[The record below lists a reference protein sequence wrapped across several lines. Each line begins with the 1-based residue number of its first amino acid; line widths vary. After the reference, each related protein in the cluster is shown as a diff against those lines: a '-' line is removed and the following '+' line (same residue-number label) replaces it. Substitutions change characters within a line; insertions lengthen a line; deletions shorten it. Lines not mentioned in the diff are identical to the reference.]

1 MWKYCEICYVG
12 IIVYIKEKKRTE
24 GWKKKNAQCRWTMNE
39 RWFNT
44 ECTVL
49 NHCSGIAWKYCEIY
63 CVSVT
68 IYIKGK
74 KSTNG
79 RLEKNVATVATEPLG
94 IVAIV
99 QKRKKKD
106 KVAHQNDTVDEQ
118 CKNTKWTLLKYCSGI
133 AAFHKTFIFK
143 CGWSQFYI
151 LLFYFGL

>member
-39 RWFNT
+39 QWFNT

-74 KSTNG
+74 K
-79 RLEKNVATVATEPLG
+79 KY
-94 IVAIV
+94 
-99 QKRKKKD
+99 KRKTKK
-106 KVAHQNDTVDEQ
+106 K
-118 CKNTKWTLLKYCSGI
+118 KM
-133 AAFHKTFIFK
+133 
-143 CGWSQFYI
+143 
-151 LLFYFGL
+151 

>member
-1 MWKYCEICYVG
+1 MWKYCEICY
-12 IIVYIKEKKRTE
+12 INI
-24 GWKKKNAQCRWTMNE
+24 
-39 RWFNT
+39 
-44 ECTVL
+44 
-49 NHCSGIAWKYCEIY
+49 
-63 CVSVT
+63 T

-99 QKRKKKD
+99 QKRKKEKKKKD